1 MKIANRISG
10 LPTYI
15 GGKPIDE
22 LQRELGI
29 DKPIKLASN
38 ENPNGPSPKSLE
50 ALSQN
55 ILNVASYPDGDSY
68 YLKRKIC
75 DKENLLPNQ
84 IIIGNGSNEI
94 LELISHAFI
103 EKDDEVIMGEYCF
116 IVYPIV
122 ATLSEAKIIR
132 SQMPNM
138 THDIQNIIDLVTN
151 NTKVIFI
158 ANPNNPTGTKVP
170 KSSIYNLLDSISS
183 NVLVVVDE
191 AYCEYLVEN
200 QRMDASKD
208 IAKWK
213 NLVIVK
219 TFSKIYGLAG
229 LRIGF
234 AMGDNEVIDKIQ
246 KPREPFNVNSLA
258 QLAAVAAID
267 DKDHIE
273 KSFQLNNSGMLFM
286 KTEIAKMGLKIY
298 PSHANFILVD
308 FGCPARNIYE
318 ELLKRGIIVRPLV
331 NYNLPNCLRIT
342 IGTQDENER
351 FVFELREVLGALR

>member
-1 MKIANRISG
+1 MKAANRISG
-10 LPTYI
+10 LPKYI

-50 ALSQN
+50 VLSQN
-55 ILNVASYPDGDSY
+55 ILDIASYPDGDSY

-94 LELISHAFI
+94 LELISHTFI

-122 ATLSEAKIIR
+122 AKLSEARIIR

-151 NTKVIFI
+151 NTKAIFI

-170 KSSIYNLLDSISS
+170 KASIYNLLDF
-183 NVLVVVDE
+183 L
-191 AYCEYLVEN
+191 YLF
-200 QRMDASKD
+200 
-208 IAKWK
+208 
-213 NLVIVK
+213 L
-219 TFSKIYGLAG
+219 
-229 LRIGF
+229 
-234 AMGDNEVIDKIQ
+234 
-246 KPREPFNVNSLA
+246 
-258 QLAAVAAID
+258 
-267 DKDHIE
+267 
-273 KSFQLNNSGMLFM
+273 
-286 KTEIAKMGLKIY
+286 
-298 PSHANFILVD
+298 
-308 FGCPARNIYE
+308 
-318 ELLKRGIIVRPLV
+318 
-331 NYNLPNCLRIT
+331 
-342 IGTQDENER
+342 
-351 FVFELREVLGALR
+351 

>member
-1 MKIANRISG
+1 MKAANRISG
-10 LPTYI
+10 LPKYI

-50 ALSQN
+50 VLSQN
-55 ILNVASYPDGDSY
+55 ILDIASYPDGDSY

-94 LELISHAFI
+94 LELISHTFI

-122 ATLSEAKIIR
+122 AKLSEARIIR

-151 NTKVIFI
+151 NTKAIFI

-170 KSSIYNLLDSISS
+170 KASIYNLLDSIPS
-183 NVLVVVDE
+183 NILVVVDE

-273 KSFQLNNSGMLFM
+273 KSFQLNNTGMLFM

>member
-50 ALSQN
+50 ALSQS
-55 ILNVASYPDGDSY
+55 IHDVASYPDGDSY

-75 DKENLLPNQ
+75 DKENLLSNQ

-170 KSSIYNLLDSISS
+170 KASIYNLLDSISS
-183 NVLVVVDE
+183 NILVVVDE

-200 QRMDASKD
+200 QRMNASKD
-208 IAKWK
+208 LAKWK

-234 AMGDNEVIDKIQ
+234 AMGDNAVIDKIQ

-258 QLAAVAAID
+258 QSAAVAAMD
-267 DKDHIE
+267 DKDHLE

-308 FGCPARNIYE
+308 FGCAARNIYE
-318 ELLKRGIIVRPLV
+318 ELLKRGIIVRPLE

-342 IGTQDENER
+342 IGTQDENKR
-351 FVFELREVLGALR
+351 FVFELKEVLGVLR

>member
-1 MKIANRISG
+1 MKAANRISG
-10 LPTYI
+10 LPKYI

-50 ALSQN
+50 VLSQN
-55 ILNVASYPDGDSY
+55 ILDIASYPDGDSY

-94 LELISHAFI
+94 LELISHTFI

-122 ATLSEAKIIR
+122 AKLSEARIIR

-151 NTKVIFI
+151 NTKAIFI

-170 KSSIYNLLDSISS
+170 KASIYNLLDSIPS
-183 NVLVVVDE
+183 NILVVVDE

-342 IGTQDENER
+342 IGTQDENKR
-351 FVFELREVLGALR
+351 FVFGLKEVLGVLR

>member
-1 MKIANRISG
+1 MKTANRISG
-10 LPTYI
+10 LPKYV

-50 ALSQN
+50 VLSKSILDVAL
-55 ILNVASYPDGDSY
+55 YPDGDSY
-68 YLKRKIC
+68 HLKRKIC
-75 DKENLLPNQ
+75 DKENVLPDQ

-151 NTKVIFI
+151 KTKVIFI

-170 KSSIYNLLDSISS
+170 KASIYDLLDSISS
-183 NVLVVVDE
+183 NILVVVDE

-200 QRMDASKD
+200 QRMNASKD
-208 IAKWK
+208 LAKWK

-234 AMGDNEVIDKIQ
+234 AMGDNEVVDKIQ

-258 QLAAVAAID
+258 QSAAVAAMD
-267 DKDHIE
+267 DKEHLE

-286 KTEIAKMGLKIY
+286 KTEIVKMGLKIY

-308 FGCPARNIYE
+308 FGCAARNIYE
-318 ELLKRGIIVRPLV
+318 ELLKIGIIVRPLE

-342 IGTQDENER
+342 IGTQAENER
-351 FVFELREVLGALR
+351 FITGLKEVLGVLR